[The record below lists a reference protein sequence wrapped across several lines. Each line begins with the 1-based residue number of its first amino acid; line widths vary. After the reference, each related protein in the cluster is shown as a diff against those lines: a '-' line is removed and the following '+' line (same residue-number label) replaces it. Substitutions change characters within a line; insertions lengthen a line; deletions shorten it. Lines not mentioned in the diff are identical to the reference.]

1 MCSLLAA
8 LFWLD
13 FCSSSLGSVLHIP
26 KRTFSLFYL
35 RYKALLLLCLAKAKF
50 FFFFFTFRVLFS
62 LYQSYFTFYSG
73 MLCCQLIMSVTLKR
87 FFFLFYALSSQ
98 PSHFADY
105 SDFPAFLVELVF
117 CFPKLVSTKLIVLS
131 AFYFSAT
138 LAVLFLQQPP
148 FFWFQSFL
156 TFLKFFV
163 ITYIA

>member
-35 RYKALLLLCLAKAKF
+35 SHKAQLLPCLAKAKF
-50 FFFFFTFRVLFS
+50 SLPHGYLFS
-62 LYQSYFTFYSG
+62 LYQSYFTFYLG

-87 FFFLFYALSSQ
+87 FFFFFFYALSSQ